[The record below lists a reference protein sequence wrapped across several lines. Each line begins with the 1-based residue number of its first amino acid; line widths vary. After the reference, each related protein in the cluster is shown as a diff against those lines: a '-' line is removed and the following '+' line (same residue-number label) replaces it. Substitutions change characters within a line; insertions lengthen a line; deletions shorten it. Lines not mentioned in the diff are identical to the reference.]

1 MNARNIIVW
10 STKTQQKQVVST
22 GAETLAEL
30 KALAK
35 DKGVKGYSTM
45 KKDELLASLK

>member
-22 GAETLAEL
+22 GAETLGQL
-30 KALAK
+30 KDDLQAANIDIK
-35 DKGVKGYSTM
+35 DMSRRQ
-45 KKDELLASLK
+45 SW

>member
-30 KALAK
+30 KADFAAANIETR
-35 DKGVKGYSTM
+35 DMTFY
-45 KKDELLASLK
+45 